1 MLQNRKG
8 LSCNVINPDD
18 VSNLLEFFKVVRANP
33 DGKNMYL
40 TAAGS
45 LFPWNG
51 PDGKAS
57 ADLSGFAEVL
67 DYIMIM
73 VSIPDRRGAQNRN

>member
-1 MLQNRKG
+1 M
-8 LSCNVINPDD
+8 D
-18 VSNLLEFFKVVRANP
+18 FFKEVRAHP

-51 PDGKAS
+51 PDGAAS
-57 ADLSGFAEVL
+57 TDLSGFAEVL

-73 VSIPDRRGAQNRN
+73 VSTSNR

>member
-1 MLQNRKG
+1 MLQNKKG
-8 LSCNVINPDD
+8 LACNVISPED
-18 VSNLLEFFKVVRANP
+18 VANLLAFFKEVRAHP
-33 DGKNMYL
+33 DGKNLYL

-45 LFPWNG
+45 LNPWNG

-57 ADLSGFAEVL
+57 TDLKGFADVL